1 LSVTHG
7 KNPIARINIG
17 LNYATRYFYKIG
29 PRARQS
35 TKLNE
40 LTLLHQLVRLKGA
53 TTFSIMAF
61 RRTTFDIIELFATL
75 SMCVSLFLILSFAV
89 LGTKFLLFSECR
101 YAECRYA
108 GCRYVKGLS
117 TK

>member
-1 LSVTHG
+1 MSVTHG
-7 KNPIARINIG
+7 KNPIARISIG

-53 TTFSIMAF
+53 TTLSIMAF
-61 RRTTFDIIELFATL
+61 RRTTLYITGLIATL
-75 SMCVSLFLILSFAV
+75 SMCVSLFLILSFAM
-89 LGTKFLLFSECR
+89 LGISFSLLCECR
-101 YAECRYA
+101 YAER
-108 GCRYVKGLS
+108 RYVKSLGA
-117 TK
+117 K